1 MWFHSFSTCSSSF
14 GNSFSVY
21 NLALLVAQPDLSSYL
36 SLLSGRKAYSVPP
49 HLAFFL
55 FSSLFLPSLKKLF
68 YAHECLPAFTYALH
82 VCGRRG
88 HWIHGNWSYRKLWAT
103 MWVLAT
109 KLGFSGR
116 VTITQL
122 FSPFF
127 TLKFCFLLYVNV
139 SEYVCRPS
147 VLRVRRLLDPLELEL
162 QVIVSF
168 LSSVGAGNWTW
179 VLCKNS

>member
-88 HWIHGNWSYRKLWAT
+88 HWIHWNWSYRKLWAT